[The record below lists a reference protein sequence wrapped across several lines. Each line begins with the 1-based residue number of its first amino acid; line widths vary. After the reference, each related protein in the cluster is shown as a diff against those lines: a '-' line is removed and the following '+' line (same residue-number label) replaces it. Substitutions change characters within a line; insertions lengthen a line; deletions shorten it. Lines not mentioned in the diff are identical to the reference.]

1 MQARPV
7 CFPPPTCSYAH
18 WWIRQAVT
26 RAISDQARV
35 VRLPVHL
42 HEAMGKVRRGWGTP
56 LCYCCWRRR
65 RLCCCH

>member
-42 HEAMGKVRRGWGTP
+42 HEAMAKVSRMVI
-56 LCYCCWRRR
+56 
-65 RLCCCH
+65 